1 MNAALWKKAI
11 GEAKWLLAGCALLLF
26 GFHWVFVWLSNM
38 IELGPLAAFVRSLP
52 RKWLDIYGVP
62 VAEMLTPAGRI
73 VSSYADMVVV
83 IATGIWAIAR
93 GSDAV
98 SGQLDRGTMELV
110 LAQPVRRG
118 TILAIQATV
127 TLSGAA
133 VLAVS
138 GWLGTWM
145 GVTTVALKEPVEAA
159 TFIPAASNV
168 FSLTVFLAGIT
179 TAASACDRYRWRTV
193 GLIGSFYLVELVI
206 MVIGRMA
213 PGWKWVSYFSFLTA
227 FMPQAMIGGTPEAWS
242 LMLRYNGLLLGLG
255 LAGYVFAAVVFC
267 RRDLPAPL

>member
-11 GEAKWLLAGCALLLF
+11 GEAKWLLVGCTLLMF

-38 IELGPLAAFVRSLP
+38 IELGPLTAFVRSLP
-52 RKWLDIYGVP
+52 RKWVEIYGVP

-73 VSSYADMVVV
+73 VMAYADAVVL
-83 IATGIWAIAR
+83 IATGVWAIAR

-98 SGQLDRGTMELV
+98 SGQLDRGTMEMV

-118 TILAIQATV
+118 TILAIQAVV

-133 VLAVS
+133 VLAVA
-138 GWLGTWM
+138 GWVGTWV
-145 GVTTVALKEPVEAA
+145 GVTTVALKEPVTAA
-159 TFIPAASNV
+159 TFIPAAWNV
-168 FSLTVFLAGIT
+168 FALTVFLAGIT

-193 GLIGSFYLVELVI
+193 GLVGSFYMVEMVI
-206 MVIGRMA
+206 VVIGRMA
-213 PGWKWVSYFSFLTA
+213 TEWKWVSYFSFLTA
-227 FMPQAMIGGTPEAWS
+227 FMPQALISGTAEAWS
-242 LMLRYNGLLLGLG
+242 LSLRYNGVLLGLG